1 MWRWALGLILLAASA
16 AGLTLGVL
24 NPEPATLDLGFVAI
38 HLSLGALIALAVALG
53 LVLGLLLAPLIY
65 PRKKY
70 PTSATTTDAETG
82 QQRSQS
88 RALNG

>member
-1 MWRWALGLILLAASA
+1 MWRWVLGLILLVASA
-16 AGLTLGVL
+16 VGLTLGVL

-38 HLSLGALIALAVALG
+38 SLSLGALIALAVAVG

-65 PRKKY
+65 PRKKHH
-70 PTSATTTDAETG
+70 TSAVATKADDH
-82 QQRSQS
+82 QHRSQS